1 MCPGRVPF
9 GGNHE
14 TENIGGSSM
23 PPPPPMSTHHAR
35 VGKLSRRLKSALNHL
50 QHRAELNILK
60 DLLQDSSWSRN
71 MKDYLVKVFELIQR
85 QNGQKKTSVELR
97 AITIVGEAASA
108 KVQAETENGRSSQKR
123 TRE

>member
-23 PPPPPMSTHHAR
+23 PPPPPMSTHDGR

-50 QHRAELNILK
+50 QHRAELNILE
-60 DLLQDSSWSRN
+60 DLLQNFSWSRN
-71 MKDYLVKVFELIQR
+71 MKDYLVKVFELVPEAEWT
-85 QNGQKKTSVELR
+85 KKTSVEPR

-108 KVQAETENGRSSQKR
+108 KVHAETENGRSSQKR